1 MGFILPSPDSP
12 AEKARA
18 LMAQKQNIE
27 TELDTHLSIL
37 KANNCTLRSPLVDGD
52 GFPRADID
60 IFAVRGA
67 RVRII
72 ELRNDLE
79 AITNEI
85 GKALEAV
92 YDPSIA
98 ADNKGSATTAAS
110 ASTDSPKPFAKVDGV
125 APGGPAAEA
134 VSFVSFVS
142 TDSRTDRIMNIE
154 QGLKRE
160 DLVVKFG
167 PLIHTSFTSNS
178 LQPLVEVVSENEN
191 VRKFNVLPTPRCSR
205 DYSKAYQSKFS
216 GMGCLFF

>member
-37 KANNCTLRSPLVDGD
+37 KANDCTLRSPLVDGD

-98 ADNKGSATTAAS
+98 ADNKGSATMTPS

-134 VSFVSFVS
+134 
-142 TDSRTDRIMNIE
+142 
-154 QGLKRE
+154 GLKRE

-191 VRKFNVLPTPRCSR
+191 QSIPIKVLRDGTSVFLSLVPRKGWGGRGMLGCHIIPHPTS
-205 DYSKAYQSKFS
+205 
-216 GMGCLFF
+216 